1 MNYYSGIA
9 EGYGKLY
16 EEEQLEKLEII
27 KKHLK
32 VKGLLLDIGAG
43 TGISTKFFEVEAIAL
58 DPSEGMLRKYSGKKV
73 CAKAEDM
80 PFKDNAFSTIISI
93 TALHHTDIDKSIK
106 EIKRVAKE
114 DCQFAFTIL
123 KKAKNFEEI
132 KDKLKNNFKLKEY
145 DSKKDLILIS

>member
-9 EGYGKLY
+9 NGYDKLHK
-16 EEEQLEKLEII
+16 EEQLEKLEII

-58 DPSEGMLRKYSGKKV
+58 DPSKGMLEKYDGKKV
-73 CAKAEDM
+73 CAKAEDL
-80 PFKDNAFSTIISI
+80 PFEDKTFSTIISI
-93 TALHHTDIDKSIK
+93 TALHHTDIDKAIK

-114 DCQFAFTIL
+114 DCLFAFTIL

-132 KDKLKNNFKLKEY
+132 KEKLKNNFKLKEY